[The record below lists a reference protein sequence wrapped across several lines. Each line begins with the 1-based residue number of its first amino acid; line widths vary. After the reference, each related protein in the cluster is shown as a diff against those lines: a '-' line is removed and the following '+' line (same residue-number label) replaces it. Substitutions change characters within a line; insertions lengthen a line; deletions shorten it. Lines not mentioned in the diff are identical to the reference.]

1 MSSESDPTSDYLLL
15 GSTPRPSTGQEL
27 DAMLEA
33 VLARMGVESGGMMTG
48 LEAAT
53 VQSTLDG
60 ADIVTLALDLTGV
73 RVTNTG
79 TPSSTSTLDDF
90 GAVVEREEGVIREF
104 RVRANPL
111 VVQGVDVVLDGSVDD
126 LKFVWA
132 VDDQSRLGIGE
143 SEKELGRLRIQ
154 LHAETSQDAL
164 VAAATE
170 LLQEQVAEAGVT
182 VSDLDVELAST
193 GQRSATVVATAK
205 IRKGILGASANF
217 EAKATID
224 DAMVLHVTEP
234 QLSSRNPLVAALLLV
249 TRERINAAVATPID
263 LNASL
268 PASLHLRDVTFD
280 FGERIRV
287 DLTFG

>member
-1 MSSESDPTSDYLLL
+1 
-15 GSTPRPSTGQEL
+15 
-27 DAMLEA
+27 MLKT
-33 VLARMGVESGGMMTG
+33 VLARMGVESGGLMTG
-48 LEAAT
+48 LDAAT

-60 ADIVTLALDLTGV
+60 ADIVTLAIDLTGV

-79 TPSSTSTLDDF
+79 DPLSTSTLDDF
-90 GAVVEREEGVIREF
+90 GAVVEREEAVIREF

-111 VVQGVDVVLDGSVDD
+111 VVQGVDVVLEGNVED

-132 VDDQSRLGIGE
+132 VDDQSRLGVGE
-143 SEKELGRLRIQ
+143 SDKELGRLRIQ

-182 VSDLDVELAST
+182 VSDLDVKLSST
-193 GQRSATVVATAK
+193 GPRSATIAATAK

-224 DAMVLHVTEP
+224 DAMVLRITEP

-249 TRERINAAVATPID
+249 TRERITTAVASPID

-287 DLTFG
+287 DVTFG